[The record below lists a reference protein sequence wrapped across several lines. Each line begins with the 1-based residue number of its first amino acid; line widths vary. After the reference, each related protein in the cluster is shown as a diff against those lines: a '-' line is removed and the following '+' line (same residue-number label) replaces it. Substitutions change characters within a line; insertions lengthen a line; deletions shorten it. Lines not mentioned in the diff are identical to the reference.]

1 MELKAITLAGSAFV
15 TAEAVLTQKGKTF
28 HWARHLMGAL
38 HASRA
43 TRLYSFCRLID
54 DLADEATSVQSGNA
68 ALLLAANDVARGASS
83 HAVIQD
89 GIDLMLECEIECSVV
104 LELISGVAS
113 DLRPVQMADED
124 ALLRYCYQVAGTV
137 GLMMCKV
144 LDTKNHAAF
153 PHAVDLGI
161 AMQLTNICRDVAAD
175 AAAGRRY
182 LPASLVGDL
191 EPRLLEQPAPSLQP
205 QVRKAVHAL
214 LDIADQY
221 YRSGELGLSYLP
233 VGARSGILV
242 AARVYRAIGTRLRQ
256 QDNTYWLGRAVVP
269 PRTKARVTA
278 HALLSVPFRPS
289 FWMPSQQH
297 DVRLH
302 RALSGFFG
310 FGAQLKSQHVQHF

>member
-1 MELKAITLAGSAFV
+1 MQLKATTAADLAFQKADATL
-15 TAEAVLTQKGKTF
+15 TKKGRTF
-28 HWARHLMGAL
+28 HWARRLMGAL

-54 DLADEATSVQSGNA
+54 DLADEATSLESGRA
-68 ALLLAANDVARGASS
+68 ALLLAADDVVRGASS
-83 HAVIQD
+83 HPVIQD
-89 GIDLMLECEIECSVV
+89 GIDLMLECGIERFVV

-113 DLRPVQMADED
+113 DLKPVQMADED

-137 GLMMCKV
+137 GLMMCNV
-144 LDTKNHAAF
+144 LDTKNHAAL

-161 AMQLTNICRDVAAD
+161 AMQLTNICRDVAVD
-175 AAAGRRY
+175 AAVGRRY
-182 LPASLVGDL
+182 LPASLVGVL
-191 EPRLLEQPAPSLQP
+191 EPRLLVRPAESLQP
-205 QVRKAVHAL
+205 RVRKSIEIL

-233 VGARSGILV
+233 VGARSGILA

-256 QDNTYWLGRAVVP
+256 QDSAYWLGRTVVP
-269 PRTKARVTA
+269 HSTKMRLTAR
-278 HALLSVPFRPS
+278 ALIAVPFKPS

-310 FGAQLKSQHVQHF
+310 FGTPLKPQHVQHF

>member
-1 MELKAITLAGSAFV
+1 MKQKTPSAAELAFA
-15 TAEAVLTQKGKTF
+15 TADATLTQKGRTF
-28 HWARHLMGAL
+28 HWARRLLGAL

-54 DLADEATSVQSGNA
+54 DLADEASSAESGRD
-68 ALLLAANDVARGASS
+68 ALLLVANDVVRGASS
-83 HAVIQD
+83 HPVIQD

-113 DLRPVQMADED
+113 DLKLVQMADED

-144 LDTKNHAAF
+144 LDTENHAAF

-161 AMQLTNICRDVAAD
+161 AMQLTNICRDVAVD
-175 AAAGRRY
+175 AAVGRRY
-182 LPASLVGDL
+182 LPASLLGDL
-191 EPRLLEQPAPSLQP
+191 EPHLLVHPAASLHP
-205 QVRKAVHAL
+205 QVRTTVGTL

-233 VGARSGILV
+233 VGARSGILI

-269 PRTKARVTA
+269 PRTKARVTT

-310 FGAQLKSQHVQHF
+310 LGAQLKSQHVQHF

>member
-1 MELKAITLAGSAFV
+1 MELKVTTATCLAFE
-15 TAEAVLTQKGKTF
+15 TAEATLTQKGRTF
-28 HWARHLMGAL
+28 HWARRLMGAL

-54 DLADEATSVQSGNA
+54 DLADEATSVESGKA
-68 ALLLAANDVARGASS
+68 ALLLAANDVAKGASS

-89 GIDLMLECEIECSVV
+89 GINLMLECEIECSVV

-161 AMQLTNICRDVAAD
+161 AMQLTNICRDVAVD
-175 AAAGRRY
+175 AAVGRRY
-182 LPASLVGDL
+182 LPATLVGDL

-205 QVRKAVHAL
+205 SVRKAVDAL

-242 AARVYRAIGTRLRQ
+242 AGRIYRAIGTRLRQ
-256 QDNTYWLGRAVVP
+256 QDGTYWLGRAVVP

-278 HALLSVPFRPS
+278 QALLSVPLKAS

-302 RALSGFFG
+302 RALSGFLG
-310 FGAQLKSQHVQHF
+310 FGPHLNPQHGQRF

>member
-1 MELKAITLAGSAFV
+1 MKTRTASEAELAFA
-15 TAEAVLTQKGKTF
+15 TAEATLTQKGRTF
-28 HWARHLMGAL
+28 HWARRLLGAL

-54 DLADEATSVQSGNA
+54 DLADEASSVESGRA
-68 ALLLAANDVARGASS
+68 ALLLVASDVVRGASS
-83 HAVIQD
+83 HPVVQD
-89 GIDLMLECEIECSVV
+89 GIALMLECDIENSVV
-104 LELISGVAS
+104 LELISGVVS
-113 DLRPVQMADED
+113 DLTPVQMADED

-144 LDTKNHAAF
+144 LDTEDHSAF

-161 AMQLTNICRDVAAD
+161 AMQLTNICRDIAVD
-175 AAAGRRY
+175 AAVGRRY
-182 LPASLVGDL
+182 LPASLVGAL
-191 EPRLLEQPAPSLQP
+191 EPHVLVHPAPSLQP
-205 QVRKAVHAL
+205 QLRKTVATL

-233 VGARSGILV
+233 VGARSGILI

-269 PRTKARVTA
+269 SRTKARVTA
-278 HALLSVPFRPS
+278 QALLSVPFRPS
-289 FWMPSQQH
+289 FWMSSQQH

-310 FGAQLKSQHVQHF
+310 LGAHLKSRHVQHF

>member
-1 MELKAITLAGSAFV
+1 MELRSTSAADLAFQK
-15 TAEAVLTQKGKTF
+15 AEATLTQKGRTF
-28 HWARHLMGAL
+28 HWARRLMGTL

-54 DLADEATSVQSGNA
+54 DLADEASSVESGKA
-68 ALLLAANDVARGASS
+68 ALLLAADEVAMGRSS

-89 GIDLMLECEIECSVV
+89 GIELMLECGIEQSVV

-124 ALLRYCYQVAGTV
+124 TLLRYCYQVAGTV
-137 GLMMCKV
+137 GLMMCNI
-144 LDTKNHAAF
+144 LDTTNRSAF

-161 AMQLTNICRDVAAD
+161 AMQLTNICRDVAVD
-175 AAAGRRY
+175 AAVGRRY
-182 LPASLVGDL
+182 LPASLVGEVD
-191 EPRLLEQPAPSLQP
+191 PQLLVDPAQSLRP
-205 QVRKAVHAL
+205 QVRKSIETL

-256 QDNTYWLGRAVVP
+256 QDSAYWLGRTVVP
-269 PRTKARVTA
+269 PGIKMRVTTQ
-278 HALLSVPFRPS
+278 ALIAVPFKPS
-289 FWMPSQQH
+289 FWMSSQQH

-310 FGAQLKSQHVQHF
+310 YATPLNAPHGQHF